1 MSDNEKNVKWREL
14 SASESLEIINFYLEE
29 TNEFL
34 VGFGNHRKFRN
45 AFNTFRFTVKV
56 ISFDFIISLME
67 DEAVRNVYFS
77 PSSPPP
83 GGGID
88 SISMRYKVYVEYHEV
103 EDEK

>member
-1 MSDNEKNVKWREL
+1 MSDNEEDIKWREL
-14 SASESLEIINFYLEE
+14 SEAESLEILGYHLDGVNQ
-29 TNEFL
+29 FL
-34 VGFGNHRKFRN
+34 VGFDNHRKFPRSK
-45 AFNTFRFTVKV
+45 NTFRFTVKV

-83 GGGID
+83 GGALD
-88 SISMRYKVYVEYHEV
+88 AISMRYKVYVEYHEV